1 MYKYIIFFYIYNII
15 HIFII
20 LYIYRRYDHDG
31 YRLILGT
38 FYFSTREP

>member
-1 MYKYIIFFYIYNII
+1 MYIIFYIYII
-15 HIFII
+15 F
-20 LYIYRRYDHDG
+20 LSYYYYIYRRYDHDG